1 MNNPDKTAQ
10 SYFDKVPDQWDAL
23 YAHEDRVRYFF
34 NKFFRRDLFER
45 YSLAFTR
52 CGEITGARV
61 LDVGCGT
68 GRYSIELAKRDAA
81 QVIGI
86 DFSPAMIDFA
96 QKMADRCDVSDR
108 CKFICADFNEFEA
121 SDRFDIIIAMG
132 FFDYVADPGAVL
144 KKAAGLLKGRF
155 LASFPVDRGL
165 WGFQRKIRYR
175 LKNCPIYSYTPEQ
188 VTMLAL
194 VAGFRDIRLQNM
206 SHGIFLT
213 ATIKK

>member
-1 MNNPDKTAQ
+1 MNHNDKAQ
-10 SYFDKVPDQWDAL
+10 SYFDTVPDQWDAL
-23 YAHEDRVRYFF
+23 YAHENRVRYFF
-34 NKFFRRDLFER
+34 NKFFRKDLFER
-45 YSLAFTR
+45 YSLTFSR
-52 CGEITGARV
+52 SGEIAGAKV
-61 LDVGCGT
+61 LDIGCGT
-68 GRYSIELAKRDAA
+68 GRYSIEFAKRDAA
-81 QVIGI
+81 EVIGI

-96 QKMADRCDVSDR
+96 KEMAGQCGVSDTCR
-108 CKFICADFNEFEA
+108 FICADFNEFEA

-132 FFDYVADPGAVL
+132 FFDYIADPGSVL

-155 LASFPVDRGL
+155 LASFPVDGGL